1 MNEIEQMF
9 PEEPSNATNST
20 PVAHTTRSA
29 HDALTTY
36 RGSLQK
42 RERRLRQE
50 LAELENRL
58 PLFDELHQCLRNG
71 FRDKWP
77 LHVIDWFARN
87 KTLVDE
93 VSQSTKGGLS
103 SALELILAE
112 AQQQADELKKKYSAW
127 MDATAKNMSFKPDK
141 TSRHPVY
148 RFHNGFF
155 MVTISEPSY
164 TARIEDLAGPLVD
177 RMPADPSAIITYLQ
191 QEKARVFGRV
201 SDPQVF
207 LQKLL
212 KNYVAIIE
220 KDPELKDG
228 EPVPI
233 RRITGR
239 LRDNEKNFH
248 ADEFLVDLTQLLEQ
262 GVAQVDGRTLILEQ
276 TKDTERGLYVFPKNG
291 SGYVGFLRFTR
302 RE

>member
-1 MNEIEQMF
+1 MDETEQMF
-9 PEEPSNATNST
+9 PEGPSNGKNSA

-29 HDALTTY
+29 HDVLTTY
-36 RGSLQK
+36 HGSLQK

-50 LAELENRL
+50 LAELENEL
-58 PLFDELHQCLRNG
+58 PLFDELYGYLRTR

-93 VSQSTKGGLS
+93 VSQRAKGALP
-103 SALELILAE
+103 SAFELILAE

-127 MDATAKNMSFKPDK
+127 MDGTAKNMSFKPDK

-148 RFHNGFF
+148 RFYNGFF
-155 MVTISEPSY
+155 TVTIAEPSY

-177 RMPADPSAIITYLQ
+177 RMPADPSAIISYLQ
-191 QEKARVFGRV
+191 QEKARIFGRAFDAQLF
-201 SDPQVF
+201 S
-207 LQKLL
+207 QKLL
-212 KNYVAIIE
+212 KNYTAVIE

-233 RRITGR
+233 RKITGR
-239 LRDNEKNFH
+239 LRDNEKNFRV
-248 ADEFLVDLTQLLEQ
+248 DEFLVDLTQLLEQ
-262 GVAQVDGRTLILEQ
+262 GVVQVDGRTLILEQ
-276 TKDTERGLYVFPKNG
+276 TKDSERGLYVFPKNG

-302 RE
+302 RD